1 MGTKKQAANAAATA
15 SVSKA
20 TKKQEVKTD
29 VNTAIPEEILQKYD
43 MPAYHEGWNPRVRPR
58 DKRCRNEMQ
67 KSSDKIVTLEQAI
80 IKSGLKDGMT
90 ISFHHHFRE
99 GDHIVNMVIGK
110 LAELGF
116 KNINIAPSS
125 LSDVHAPLIEHIQN
139 GVIKSIS
146 TSGLRGK
153 LADAISHG
161 LMEEPV
167 LFRSHGGRAAAIKEG
182 NLHIDVAFLGAS
194 SCDYMGNA
202 NGYSRD
208 GEEKSVCGSMGY
220 AIVDSRYADKVIIL
234 TDNIVGYPN
243 TPFAIAESNVD
254 YIVKVDSVGDAS
266 KISSGATRFTTNPHD
281 LLLAQL
287 AAEVVV
293 ASGYFKD
300 GFSLQTGSGGA
311 SLAVTRFIKER
322 MIAENVKASYALGG
336 ITGQMVALHEE
347 GLIKKLLDVQSFD
360 LIAAQ
365 SLKNNRFHQQISAAY
380 YADPFEKG
388 SAMNL
393 LDIVILSALECDV
406 NFNVNVLTG
415 SDGVIRG
422 AIGGHPDT
430 AAGAAL
436 SIIVCPL
443 LRGRIPCV
451 VEKVNTVVTPGD
463 SVDVIVTDQGIAVNP
478 RRPEI
483 KERLIAANLPVCSI
497 EELKEKAERIVGKPD
512 PLPWG
517 DKIVGVVTSRDGAI
531 IDVIHNVKD

>member
-1 MGTKKQAANAAATA
+1 MKNKP
-15 SVSKA
+15 SVTSG
-20 TKKQEVKTD
+20 
-29 VNTAIPEEILQKYD
+29 VNTKIPAEILEKFN
-43 MPAYHEGWNPRVRPR
+43 MPAYFESWNPRVHMS
-58 DKRCRNEMQ
+58 RNEMQ
-67 KSSDKIVTLEQAI
+67 KNSNKIVSLEQSI

-99 GDHIVNMVIGK
+99 GDHVVNMVMDK
-110 LAELGF
+110 LAKMGF
-116 KNINIAPSS
+116 KNLNIAPSS
-125 LSDVHAPLIEHIQN
+125 LSNVHAPLIEHIKN

-153 LADAISHG
+153 LAEEISHG

-167 LFRSHGGRAAAIKEG
+167 VFRSHGGRAAAIKEG
-182 NLHIDVAFLGAS
+182 HVKIDVAFLSAS
-194 SCDYMGNA
+194 SCDYVGNA

-220 AIVDSRYADKVIIL
+220 AIVDSRYADKVVIL

-254 YIVKVDSVGDAS
+254 YIVKVDEVGDAS

-281 LLLAQL
+281 LLLAHT
-287 AAEVVV
+287 AAEAVVN
-293 ASGYFKD
+293 SGYFRD

-311 SLAVTRFIKER
+311 SLAVTRYIKDY
-322 MIAENVKASYALGG
+322 MIAQNIKASYALGG

-360 LIAAQ
+360 LVAAQ
-365 SLKNNRFHQQISAAY
+365 SLKNNRFHHQIAADY
-380 YADPFEKG
+380 YADPFERG

-393 LDIVILSALECDV
+393 LDVVILSALECDV
-406 NFNVNVLTG
+406 DFNVNVLTG

-436 SIIVCPL
+436 SVIVCPL
-443 LRGRIPCV
+443 IRGRIPCI
-451 VEKVNTVVTPGD
+451 VEKVNTVVTPGY
-463 SVDVIVTDQGIAVNP
+463 SVDLIVTDQGIAVNP

-483 KERLIAANLPVCSI
+483 KEKLIAANLPVVDI
-497 EELKEKAERIVGKPD
+497 HELREKAERIVGKPEN
-512 PLPWG
+512 LPWG
-517 DKIVGVVTSRDGAI
+517 DKVVGVVTSRDGAVL
-531 IDVIHNVKD
+531 DVIYNVENK

>member
-1 MGTKKQAANAAATA
+1 MGKTTETTQTKAVNTNNT
-15 SVSKA
+15 V
-20 TKKQEVKTD
+20 ECTD
-29 VNTAIPEEILQKYD
+29 VNTRIPCEIIKKYN

-58 DKRCRNEMQ
+58 DRSSRNEMQ
-67 KSSDKIVTLEQAI
+67 KNSDKIVTLEQAI
-80 IKSGLKDGMT
+80 VKCGLKDGMT

-99 GDHIVNMVIGK
+99 GDHVVNMVIDK
-110 LAELGF
+110 LAEMGF
-116 KNINIAPSS
+116 KNLHIAPSS
-125 LSDVHAPLIEHIQN
+125 LSDVHAPLAKHIKN
-139 GVIKSIS
+139 GVIKSIN

-153 LADAISHG
+153 LADEISHG
-161 LMEEPV
+161 IMEEPV
-167 LFRSHGGRAAAIKEG
+167 VFRSHGGRAAAIKEG
-182 NLHIDVAFLGAS
+182 QLHIDVAFLGAS

-208 GEEKSVCGSMGY
+208 GEEKSVCGSLGY
-220 AIVDSRYADKVIIL
+220 AIVDSMYADNVVIL

-254 YIVKVDSVGDAS
+254 YIVKVDEVGDAS

-281 LLLAQL
+281 LLLAQT
-287 AAEVVV
+287 AAQVVV
-293 ASGYFKD
+293 NSGYFKS

-311 SLAVTRFIKER
+311 SLAVTRFIKDY
-322 MIAENVKASYALGG
+322 MIANGIQASYALGG

-365 SLKNNRFHQQISAAY
+365 SLKNNRFHQQISADY

-451 VEKVNTVVTPGD
+451 VDKVNTVVTPGD

-478 RRPEI
+478 RRPEV
-483 KERLIAANLPVCSI
+483 KERLVAANLPVVDI
-497 EELKEKAERIVGKPD
+497 VELKERAERIVGKPEE
-512 PLPWG
+512 LPWG
-517 DKIVGVVTSRDGAI
+517 NKVVGVVTSRDGAI
-531 IDVIHNVKD
+531 LDVIYNVNDGE